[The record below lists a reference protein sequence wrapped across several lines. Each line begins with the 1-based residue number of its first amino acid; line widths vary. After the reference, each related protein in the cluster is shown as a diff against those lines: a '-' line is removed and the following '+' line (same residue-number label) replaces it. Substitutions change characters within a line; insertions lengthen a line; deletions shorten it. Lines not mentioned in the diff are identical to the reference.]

1 MSKTKTKE
9 ITTAY
14 WNIRKHHMGPIE
26 ILKLPQA
33 NCRGV
38 EVDETSNWFRDQCW
52 FFSERKNQGRR
63 RFTRLCQNWN
73 MCADLVL
80 MLGVKKELS
89 AKQSI
94 KRICSYFFFHVSD
107 PEAPFISQTGAV
119 S

>member
-33 NCRGV
+33 NCQGA
-38 EVDETSNWFRDQCW
+38 EVDETCNWVRDDAG
-52 FFSERKNQGRR
+52 FSARVKNQGRR
-63 RFTRLCQNWN
+63 RFTRLSQNWN

-107 PEAPFISQTGAV
+107 PVIY
-119 S
+119 

>member
-1 MSKTKTKE
+1 
-9 ITTAY
+9 
-14 WNIRKHHMGPIE
+14 MGPIE

-107 PEAPFISQTGAV
+107 PEASFISQTGAV